1 MRPKSRGFIK
11 LKSNLTQDKVII
23 QPKLLEEKEDLEDLC
38 EAVRLTIEIM
48 NANALTPHRK
58 KSLNID
64 ESIANDRSR
73 LEDWVKTHVES
84 AYHCSGTCAMGSVTE
99 ADGRVKGL
107 KNLRVCDASIMPYVT
122 SGNTNAPTIML
133 AEKIS
138 DLIKGNSLNPSD
150 AQYYIH
156 PDWETKQR

>member
-11 LKSNLTQDKVII
+11 LKSNLPQDKVII

-38 EAVRLTIEIM
+38 EAVKLTIEIM
-48 NANALTPHRK
+48 NAKALTPHRK

-64 ESIANDRSR
+64 ESITNDRSR
-73 LEDWVKTHVES
+73 LEEWVKNHVES

-107 KNLRVCDASIMPYVT
+107 NNLRICDASIMPFVT